1 MDKHML
7 WLIAGL
13 VLLAVMLIVQYLT
26 RKVENSFVTRLIS
39 GVILLDIALIVI
51 IRGSY
56 LLYAV
61 CLVLSLI
68 GAFEFYRAMG
78 LYSRG
83 KKRTPLEIA
92 GYIGV
97 ILYYLSLISGGQMP
111 RIISV
116 VLCVT
121 LLMSVYVFTFPAFRI
136 GQVMTALFGII
147 YVGVM
152 LSFIYQTRMLPNGRY
167 SVWLI
172 FICSWGCDTCAYL
185 FGRMFGRHKMTP
197 VLSPHKTI
205 EGAVGGIVGASVLG
219 LLFALLTRE
228 DAAAF
233 MIISAIGAVIS
244 IIGDLAASAV
254 KRNEDIKDYGTLIP
268 GHGGVLDRFDSVIF
282 TAPVIYFLAYT
293 VSM

>member
-83 KKRTPLEIA
+83 KKRTPLEIV

-268 GHGGVLDRFDSVIF
+268 GHGGVLDRFDGVIF

>member
-1 MDKHML
+1 MGNNVL
-7 WLIAGL
+7 WLTAGL

-26 RKVENSFVTRLIS
+26 RKIENTFVTRLIS

-51 IRGSY
+51 IYGNF

-61 CLVLSLI
+61 CLILSLI

-78 LYSRG
+78 LYQKG
-83 KKRTPLEIA
+83 KKRTALEIS
-92 GYIGV
+92 GYIGIV
-97 ILYYLSLISGGQMP
+97 LYYLSLTGAGIFP
-111 RIISV
+111 RIISLV
-116 VLCVT
+116 FCLT
-121 LLMSVYVFTFPAFRI
+121 LLMAVYVFTFPSLRI

-152 LSFIYQTRMLPNGRY
+152 LSFIYQTRMLPNGRN

-172 FICSWGCDTCAYL
+172 FICSWGCDTCAYV

-205 EGAVGGIVGASVLG
+205 EGAVGGVAGASVLG
-219 LLFALLTRE
+219 LIFALLTKE

-244 IIGDLAASAV
+244 MIGDLAASAI
-254 KRNEDIKDYGTLIP
+254 KRNEDIKDYGKLIP